1 MDRVCSHWP
10 HGMQAR
16 LAQSVERKALNL
28 VVVGSSP
35 TVGVFARRAKFT
47 QPLYSCH
54 LAKEDTSQNEGREIR
69 TPNLLI
75 WSQTRCRCAI
85 PPERRALG
93 CGRGGAK
100 PKQEKAR
107 TPKRGGCAWAASA
120 PPPPFLSRSFCHAGF
135 PWKARSL
142 WRTSIACWPSMAL
155 SLRGAATL
163 LGRAAPVAVAWLSR
177 PLFSQALGFE
187 FPLRPPRLW
196 HTEAACPV
204 ARGCVAA

>member
-1 MDRVCSHWP
+1 MPPRSRGAPALDRVCSHWP

-69 TPNLLI
+69 SPTLLI

-85 PPERRALG
+85 PPIAPRSVVWE
-93 CGRGGAK
+93 GGAK

-107 TPKRGGCAWAASA
+107 IPKRGGRVGGERA
-120 PPPPFLSRSFCHAGF
+120 PPFFPGAFAMQASLGKRAPFGG
-135 PWKARSL
+135 PRSL
-142 WRTSIACWPSMAL
+142 AGLPWRF
-155 SLRGAATL
+155 R
-163 LGRAAPVAVAWLSR
+163 
-177 PLFSQALGFE
+177 
-187 FPLRPPRLW
+187 
-196 HTEAACPV
+196 
-204 ARGCVAA
+204 